1 MTGVPDAESPPRL
14 PASRQLGGDD
24 AEPIRLQTSNL
35 QQGRN
40 LFEHSNQHTL
50 DGEAKGAADVEQS

>member
-1 MTGVPDAESPPRL
+1 
-14 PASRQLGGDD
+14 LGGDYYDEDDDDD

-35 QQGRN
+35 QRGRN
-40 LFEHSNQHTL
+40 LFEHSNQQTL